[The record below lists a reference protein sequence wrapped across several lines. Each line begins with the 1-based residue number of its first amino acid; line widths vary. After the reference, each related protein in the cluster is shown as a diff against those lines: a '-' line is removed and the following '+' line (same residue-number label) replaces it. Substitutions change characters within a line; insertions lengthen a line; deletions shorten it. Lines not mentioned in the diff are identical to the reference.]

1 VNTELDQRPTDTDRF
16 NAFYDELD
24 GRITNYVRL
33 LTRGMFALEPDELVQ
48 ETWLKVWRAL
58 PGQPDMHHGYIFMVA
73 RNTTRDAMRR
83 RARYLKNINPLP
95 LDVRHSGWRE
105 EYDERHGERSVCSAD
120 ILENSK
126 RDFTEI
132 IESRDDLGPRI
143 KIMLA
148 RMNKTQRVAL
158 VLNAEGYTYKEIS
171 VFIGYNAN
179 TVKTAYYRGRR
190 AFREE
195 WKREEAACGIE

>member
-1 VNTELDQRPTDTDRF
+1 VSTELQRQTDTDRF
-16 NAFYDELD
+16 NAFYSELD

-33 LTRGMFALEPDELVQ
+33 LTKGMFALEPDELVQ
-48 ETWLKVWRAL
+48 ETWLKVWRAM
-58 PGQPDMHHGYIFMVA
+58 PGQPDMHHGYIFMIA

-95 LDVRHSGWRE
+95 LDVVQEG
-105 EYDERHGERSVCSAD
+105 GECYAD
-120 ILENSK
+120 ILPDME

-143 KIMLA
+143 KMILA
-148 RMNKTQRVAL
+148 RMGKTRRAAL
-158 VLNAEGYTYKEIS
+158 VLSTSGYTYEEICS
-171 VFIGYNAN
+171 MIGFNAN

-190 AFREE
+190 AFRVE
-195 WKREEAACGIE
+195 WEREEK